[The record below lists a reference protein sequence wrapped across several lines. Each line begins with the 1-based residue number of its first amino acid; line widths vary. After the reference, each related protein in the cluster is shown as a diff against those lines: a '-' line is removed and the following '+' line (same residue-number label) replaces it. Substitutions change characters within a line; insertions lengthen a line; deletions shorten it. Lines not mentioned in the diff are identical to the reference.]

1 LTENFLTKNKFILY
15 IFYSFLIVPF
25 LGNQS
30 ISYAEGTEK
39 KYNEDVKFENKID
52 TINKKIFLS
61 ESNPTYK
68 STYILGSGDTIK
80 IDFYALQNLSNVYL
94 IDNEGYLT
102 LPEIDRISAKNLTV
116 LELKN
121 KLEKA
126 YSKYIKKPDISIN
139 IFKKRPITIFLGGE
153 VKIPGLYE
161 YDPNKDLIT
170 LAPSMQSAPSIEST
184 GSQTISTFKSFK
196 LYYALKLAEGFTNYA
211 DLSNIKVVR
220 KNSISQGGGK
230 ISTKLNFLKLFT
242 EGDQTSNIE
251 LYDGDYIYVGKSENV
266 IKEQLQAINKT
277 NISPDIMTVY
287 ITGNV
292 PKTGEIKL
300 KTGASLLQ
308 AIASAG
314 GKKIWTG
321 DIEFLSFNPD
331 GSSTKRIFRY
341 DSNAKINSYKNPT
354 LNDGDVIN
362 VRKTIFGSTTE
373 VLKEI
378 KNPILSGYG
387 LIKLF
392 GD

>member
-1 LTENFLTKNKFILY
+1 MSTNFLTKNKLILY
-15 IFYSFLIVPF
+15 ILSFLTIPF
-25 LGNQS
+25 LGNQF
-30 ISYAEGTEK
+30 ISYAEGIEK
-39 KYNEDVKFENKID
+39 KYSDDIKFENKID
-52 TINKKIFLS
+52 TINKNLFVS
-61 ESNPTYK
+61 ESHPTYK
-68 STYILGSGDTIK
+68 SSYLLGSGDTIK

-94 IDNEGYLT
+94 IDDEGYLT
-102 LPEIDRISAKNLTV
+102 LPEIDKISANNLTL

-126 YSKYIKKPDISIN
+126 YSKYIKKPDLTLN
-139 IFKKRPITIFLGGE
+139 IFKKRPITVFLGGE

-170 LAPSMQSAPSIEST
+170 IAPSIQST
-184 GSQTISTFKSFK
+184 ATKTIATNQSFK
-196 LYYALKLAEGFTNYA
+196 LYNALKLAEGFTNYA
-211 DLSNIKVVR
+211 DLSSIEVVR
-220 KNSISQGGGK
+220 KNSISQGGGR
-230 ISTKLNFLKLFT
+230 ISTQLNFLKLFT

-251 LYDGDYIYVGKSENV
+251 LYDGDYIYVGKSDNV
-266 IKEQLQAINKT
+266 IKKQLQAINKT
-277 NISPDIMTVY
+277 NISPDTMTVY

-292 PKTGEIKL
+292 PRTGEIKL
-300 KTGASLLQ
+300 KTGSSLLQ

-321 DIEFLSFNPD
+321 NVEFLSFNYD
-331 GSSTKRIFRY
+331 GSSTKRVFRY

-362 VRKTIFGSTTE
+362 VRKTIFGNTTE

-378 KNPILSGYG
+378 KNPILTGYG